1 MPTQSDIP
9 LDSPLRTHPKRDL
22 PDSFASTYPHG
33 HISGHPRPPHAQR
46 AFEAR
51 KGTILRTMNAVQIE
65 DAYQEA
71 VKKVRAILDEDR
83 KRNEEIDR
91 EVDKMT
97 QQRAMEKKIFLK
109 LREERA
115 KKDGKMEVQDVKE
128 EGDT

>member
-1 MPTQSDIP
+1 
-9 LDSPLRTHPKRDL
+9 
-22 PDSFASTYPHG
+22 
-33 HISGHPRPPHAQR
+33 
-46 AFEAR
+46 
-51 KGTILRTMNAVQIE
+51 MNAVQIE